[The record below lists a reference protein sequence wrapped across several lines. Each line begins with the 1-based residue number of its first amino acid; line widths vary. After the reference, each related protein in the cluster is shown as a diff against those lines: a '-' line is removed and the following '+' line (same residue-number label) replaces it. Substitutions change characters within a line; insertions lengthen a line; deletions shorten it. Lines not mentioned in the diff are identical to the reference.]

1 MAQSPIST
9 ASSPEIL
16 ETLGDS
22 YEAFVS
28 CDLKELDWYAGYQDI
43 LEAGKW

>member
-1 MAQSPIST
+1 MAQSPISI

-16 ETLGDS
+16 ETRGDS
-22 YEAFVS
+22 YEAFVT

-43 LEAGKW
+43 LEAKKW